1 MITLTAV
8 PAVIPY
14 IINFSEHPNGLS
26 LLGSNGIPLLAPEA
40 VTFWSPRKTV
50 APPSLYNIL
59 DVCEFNGVVGR
70 ALAVA
75 PHSTVLCFILAFN
88 RRSLMC
94 YLYCRDSCYRNR
106 MRNCLCHPS
115 SEYFFCC
122 HD

>member
-59 DVCEFNGVVGR
+59 DVCELSGVVGR

-75 PHSTVLCFILAFN
+75 PHSTVLVFILEFN
-88 RRSLMC
+88 RKSDKVSPLF
-94 YLYCRDSCYRNR
+94 LYYR
-106 MRNCLCHPS
+106 LCCWHRHCS
-115 SEYFFCC
+115 
-122 HD
+122 